1 MAFIK
6 TSKPVKGGDEK
17 TIFAIATTKKNQLS
31 RSTLNESMHKTY
43 MKNTLKYHKNLQ
55 VQP

>member
-17 TIFAIATTKKNQLS
+17 TIFAIATKKKIS
-31 RSTLNESMHKTY
+31 K
-43 MKNTLKYHKNLQ
+43 
-55 VQP
+55 

>member
-17 TIFAIATTKKNQLS
+17 TIFAIATKKKSVS